1 MIATTQSPAEEASA
15 AFAGKD
21 HKATES
27 GEFACAASTALPDPI
42 AESATD
48 MPDVLFVMFKDV
60 AAVPDSGS
68 SVRPLKMLQAFKNI
82 GCKVTLLEG
91 LQNDVARRH
100 KNVRRIIDG
109 LKEGKRYDCCY
120 VEPPSGPLFCPT
132 DLTLLKELKRR
143 EIPVGLF
150 YRDAY
155 HLFHQNFSQEGRLKE
170 AVIRHMAH
178 RDFKTFSRTC
188 EVAYVPSRS
197 FGELVGF
204 PIPTKPLPPAC
215 AQSRFEAPVA
225 RNGKGV
231 AGVYVGAASKEYGTF
246 LLLEAFDEA
255 NRLGSHAD
263 LTFVCPPG
271 QWESL
276 PEEYRKY
283 RDKPWLSVVQAKGNE
298 LEEHYRTA
306 DFGIMPRL
314 RTPYNDIAAPVKMVE
329 YISHG
334 LPVLSTDC
342 TECKNF
348 VETWGIGKTVQ
359 ADPDSMARGIAE
371 FAETK
376 SPRNAYREAL
386 LAACR
391 ENTWEKRAQTVIKDL
406 CRNSRKTPAS
416 A

>member
-155 HLFHQNFSQEGRLKE
+155 HLFPQNFSQEGRLKE

-215 AQSRFEAPVA
+215 AHR
-225 RNGKGV
+225 
-231 AGVYVGAASKEYGTF
+231 
-246 LLLEAFDEA
+246 
-255 NRLGSHAD
+255 
-263 LTFVCPPG
+263 
-271 QWESL
+271 
-276 PEEYRKY
+276 
-283 RDKPWLSVVQAKGNE
+283 
-298 LEEHYRTA
+298 
-306 DFGIMPRL
+306 
-314 RTPYNDIAAPVKMVE
+314 
-329 YISHG
+329 
-334 LPVLSTDC
+334 
-342 TECKNF
+342 
-348 VETWGIGKTVQ
+348 
-359 ADPDSMARGIAE
+359 
-371 FAETK
+371 
-376 SPRNAYREAL
+376 
-386 LAACR
+386 
-391 ENTWEKRAQTVIKDL
+391 
-406 CRNSRKTPAS
+406 
-416 A
+416 